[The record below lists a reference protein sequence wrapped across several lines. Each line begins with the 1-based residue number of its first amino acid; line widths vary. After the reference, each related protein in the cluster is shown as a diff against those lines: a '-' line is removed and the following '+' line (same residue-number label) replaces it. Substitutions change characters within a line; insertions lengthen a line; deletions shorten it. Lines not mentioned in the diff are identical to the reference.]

1 MLMKSCEKVANFYEC
16 IFCDYQT
23 CRKSSWNKHLSTH
36 KHSMLTNAN
45 KSCKKVATFI
55 PLHKCS
61 NCGNAYKHKS
71 SLCRHRKSCAL
82 AKEIVSADKISEMH
96 AKAILYDKQKDD
108 IDELKTLVRKIAGN
122 KTPTSIHNNLN
133 INIILDTQCKDAMNI
148 SDFVDHLH
156 LSLDDLLYTGNNGYI
171 EGVSNIFIKGL
182 NELEPNKR
190 PIHCS
195 DERGNNLYIRDDNKW
210 EKDGDGKMLDT
221 QIDAVT
227 KKHIDILKAWEDA
240 HPDWQNSEKETST
253 YILLVEQMMGG
264 RSEQERNKKHKLIQ
278 KNIGKRF
285 KIQDIDKCE

>member
-1 MLMKSCEKVANFYEC
+1 
-16 IFCDYQT
+16 
-23 CRKSSWNKHLSTH
+23 
-36 KHSMLTNAN
+36 
-45 KSCKKVATFI
+45 
-55 PLHKCS
+55 
-61 NCGNAYKHKS
+61 
-71 SLCRHRKSCAL
+71 
-82 AKEIVSADKISEMH
+82 
-96 AKAILYDKQKDD
+96 
-108 IDELKTLVRKIAGN
+108 
-122 KTPTSIHNNLN
+122 
-133 INIILDTQCKDAMNI
+133 MNI

-227 KKHIDILKAWEDA
+227 KKHIDILKAWEGA